1 MIEGTVSSL
10 SMLCMVVSAIVSFAL
25 PVVLFLM
32 FKKRFD
38 ADGKAFWTGAAVFI
52 LFALVLERFLHQAV
66 LGSAAGERIQN
77 NIWLYALYGG
87 LAAGIFEETGRF
99 LAMRHVLKKE
109 WANDGNA
116 LMYGA
121 GHGGAEAAILLGLT
135 MISNLALSVMI
146 NTGSLESVLK
156 TVPAE
161 ALDQA
166 QTQLRD
172 LVETQPTDF
181 LLGIVERLLAVTFH
195 LALSVLVW
203 FAATRKGGIWLFPLA
218 IFLHALMDAAAVI
231 VSKYASIPVT
241 EGVIALI
248 ALVTVFLAMAVW
260 KRYSER

>member
-1 MIEGTVSSL
+1 MIEGTVSTL
-10 SMLCMVVSAIVSFAL
+10 SMLCMGISAVISFAL
-25 PVVLFLM
+25 PVVLFLI

-52 LFALVLERFLHQAV
+52 LFALVLERFLHQMV
-66 LGSAAGERIQN
+66 LGSAMGERIQN

-109 WANDGNA
+109 WSNDGNA

-121 GHGGAEAAILLGLT
+121 GHGGAEAALLLGLT

-146 NTGSLESVLK
+146 NTGSLESILN

-166 QTQLRD
+166 QTQLQA
-172 LVETQPTDF
+172 LVEAQPADF
-181 LLGIVERLLAVTFH
+181 LLGIVERLIAVTFH
-195 LALSVLVW
+195 LSLSVLVW
-203 FAATRKGGIWLFPLA
+203 FSATKKGSIWLYPLA
-218 IFLHALMDAAAVI
+218 ILLHALLDAAAVI
-231 VSKYASIPVT
+231 VSKHASVLLT
-241 EGVIALI
+241 ETVIALI
-248 ALVTVFLAMAVW
+248 TLLTVFLAGAAW
-260 KRYSER
+260 KRRKIQ